1 MKQLASALTGRAGE
15 RIALCDVAVSAVL
28 QDLLAEV
35 TVSQTYRN
43 DEATN
48 IEAVYTFPL
57 PLDAVLLDL
66 AVEIGARRLKGT
78 VVEKGRAEEQYEDA
92 LEAGDAAVMLEEAEP
107 GLYTMNVGNL
117 LPQEV
122 AKITFRYAV
131 VHRWAGERLRFF
143 LPTTV
148 APRYGRSSFA
158 PHQEP
163 EVSLTVENQF
173 SLRVEICG
181 ALRDAQFA
189 CPSHR
194 VECTREADK
203 VVLSLAQAR
212 AVMDRDFIL
221 NVKTAQAARSVVLC
235 GQDGEGIAALASF
248 QPFFPG
254 MQQLRPLN
262 LAIVVDCSGS
272 MSGDSMAQAKQAL
285 DGILEAMQ
293 PQDRVTIIAFG
304 DTTRALARRTLA
316 CNQKNLDKAK
326 RFAKSL
332 DADMG
337 GTEIGEALQAAYAAL
352 GEAESADIFL
362 VTDGE
367 VYDWQ
372 AVVRAA
378 KQSGHRI
385 FTVGV
390 GSAVSEAFVRELAA
404 RTGGACE
411 LVSPCEG
418 MAGRVVRH
426 FARMRAARARRVAF
440 RWPEGAQGITPA
452 QPGAVFEGDTVI
464 ACAQFNAAAL
474 NASVVLEVETEQ
486 GEVTALELPLAA
498 SASAQP
504 EQSTVARL
512 AAAERLKTLD
522 KAAGTETALRYQ
534 LVSPWSNWLVIAE
547 RPEGEKAQDLP
558 TLRKVPHTLAAGWG
572 GTGGVKAR
580 RAVSSADTAGTVI
593 RSCRRAAV
601 LPTGF
606 PGISDIPAFLRG
618 SHAAPSGEKCGL
630 SRLDFLARIRRPHA
644 ASASALEISDTL
656 RRLLAL
662 IASEPDCLDASRIL
676 DLLKEAELWDEF
688 AEVFRLA
695 DDLGLDRESIA
706 TIAVAKLLDE
716 LLADSLGEELQDEL
730 AALQL
735 RARQALDALDVRQSQ
750 AIEQQL
756 EALCEH
762 WQQQY
767 AV

>member
-148 APRYGRSSFA
+148 APRHGRSSFA

-189 CPSHR
+189 CPSHDVAFR
-194 VECTREADK
+194 REQDK
-203 VVLSLAQAR
+203 VVISLAQER

-248 QPFFPG
+248 QPFFSG
-254 MQQLRPLN
+254 LQQPRPLN

-304 DTTRALARRTLA
+304 STTRALARRTLA

-426 FARMRAARARRVAF
+426 FARMRAPRAPCRF
-440 RWPEGAQGITPA
+440 
-452 QPGAVFEGDTVI
+452 
-464 ACAQFNAAAL
+464 
-474 NASVVLEVETEQ
+474 
-486 GEVTALELPLAA
+486 PLARGRA
-498 SASAQP
+498 GHH
-504 EQSTVARL
+504 ARP
-512 AAAERLKTLD
+512 
-522 KAAGTETALRYQ
+522 AG
-534 LVSPWSNWLVIAE
+534 
-547 RPEGEKAQDLP
+547 
-558 TLRKVPHTLAAGWG
+558 
-572 GTGGVKAR
+572 
-580 RAVSSADTAGTVI
+580 
-593 RSCRRAAV
+593 
-601 LPTGF
+601 
-606 PGISDIPAFLRG
+606 RG
-618 SHAAPSGEKCGL
+618 L
-630 SRLDFLARIRRPHA
+630 
-644 ASASALEISDTL
+644 
-656 RRLLAL
+656 
-662 IASEPDCLDASRIL
+662 
-676 DLLKEAELWDEF
+676 
-688 AEVFRLA
+688 
-695 DDLGLDRESIA
+695 
-706 TIAVAKLLDE
+706 
-716 LLADSLGEELQDEL
+716 
-730 AALQL
+730 
-735 RARQALDALDVRQSQ
+735 
-750 AIEQQL
+750 
-756 EALCEH
+756 
-762 WQQQY
+762 
-767 AV
+767 

>member
-92 LEAGDAAVMLEEAEP
+92 LEAGDSAVMLEEAEP

-254 MQQLRPLN
+254 LQQPRPLN

-304 DTTRALARRTLA
+304 STTKALARRTLA

-367 VYDWQ
+367 VYEWPE
-372 AVVRAA
+372 VVAEA

-426 FARMRAARARRVAF
+426 FARMRAPRARRAVV
-440 RWPEGAQGITPA
+440 RWPEGAQGVVPA
-452 QPGAVFEGDTVI
+452 KLGAVFEGDTVI
-464 ACAQFNAAAL
+464 ACAQFNATAL

-504 EQSTVARL
+504 EHSTVARL

-547 RPEGEKAQDLP
+547 RPEGEKAQDMP

-580 RAVSSADTAGTVI
+580 RAVRYADTAGTVI

-618 SHAAPSGEKCGL
+618 A
-630 SRLDFLARIRRPHA
+630 HA
-644 ASASALEISDTL
+644 ASASTSDIPETL

-662 IASEPDCLDASRIL
+662 IASEPDCLDGSRIL
-676 DLLKEAELWDEF
+676 DLLKEAALWDEF

-695 DDLGLDRESIA
+695 DDLGLDRETIA

-716 LLADSLGEELQDEL
+716 LLADSLPEEAQDEL

>member
-148 APRYGRSSFA
+148 APRHGRSSFA

-189 CPSHR
+189 CPSHDVAFR
-194 VECTREADK
+194 REQDK
-203 VVLSLAQAR
+203 VVISLAQER

-248 QPFFPG
+248 QPFFSG
-254 MQQLRPLN
+254 LQQPRPLN

-304 DTTRALARRTLA
+304 STTRALARRTLA

-426 FARMRAARARRVAF
+426 FARMRAPRARRVAF

-572 GTGGVKAR
+572 GTASTQDSRAVRFLISEGTPLHRTASTKASRAR
-580 RAVSSADTAGTVI
+580 RKVSMDSVVV
-593 RSCRRAAV
+593 RSCRRAVAA
-601 LPTGF
+601 PASS
-606 PGISDIPAFLRG
+606 SDIP
-618 SHAAPSGEKCGL
+618 E
-630 SRLDFLARIRRPHA
+630 
-644 ASASALEISDTL
+644 TL

-676 DLLKEAELWDEF
+676 DLLKDAALWDEF

-695 DDLGLDRESIA
+695 DDLGLDRETIA